1 MKETPEP
8 LYRQTLS
15 SRSHSAIW
23 VGIAVAALIAATSI
37 YISRAGGQQQP
48 SAQTTSV
55 VAANDVA
62 TTKKDAS
69 EKTTEIKNMSDAE
82 LHKKLTPE
90 QYRVTRENG
99 TEPPFHNEYW
109 NNHKEGIYVDL
120 ISGEPLFSS
129 TDKFESG
136 TGWPSFTK
144 PITKANVVEKT
155 DRSLF
160 MARTEVR
167 SKKDDAHLGHV
178 FDDGPQPTG
187 LRYCLNSASLR
198 FVPKEKM
205 QAEGY
210 GEYLHLFDGDTA
222 KSEQAKK

>member
-1 MKETPEP
+1 MKETPES
-8 LYRQTLS
+8 LYRQTIS
-15 SRSHSAIW
+15 PRRSNASIW
-23 VGIAVAALIAATSI
+23 LAAGVLAVIAAASV
-37 YISRAGGQQQP
+37 YISRAGGKQEP
-48 SAQTTSV
+48 AAQTTAV

-62 TTKKDAS
+62 TSKKDAT

-144 PITKANVVEKT
+144 PITKANIVEKT

-160 MARTEVR
+160 MSRTEVR
-167 SKKDDAHLGHV
+167 SKKDDAHLGHL

-210 GEYLHLFDGDTA
+210 GEYLHLFADGA
-222 KSEQAKK
+222 KEAPEKK

>member
-1 MKETPEP
+1 
-8 LYRQTLS
+8 
-15 SRSHSAIW
+15 
-23 VGIAVAALIAATSI
+23 
-37 YISRAGGQQQP
+37 
-48 SAQTTSV
+48 
-55 VAANDVA
+55 
-62 TTKKDAS
+62 
-69 EKTTEIKNMSDAE
+69 MSDAD

-99 TEPPFHNEYW
+99 TEPPFRNEYW

-129 TDKFESG
+129 KDKFESG

-144 PITKANVVEKT
+144 PIDKSNVVEKT

-160 MARTEVR
+160 MSRTEVR
-167 SKKDDAHLGHV
+167 SKKDDAHLGHL
-178 FDDGPQPTG
+178 FDDGPAPTG

-205 QAEGY
+205 ETEGY
-210 GEYLHLFDGDTA
+210 GQYLSLFNAGA
-222 KSEQAKK
+222 KDAQAKK

>member
-1 MKETPEP
+1 MNEKPES
-8 LYRQTLS
+8 LYRPTLVRRRDGS
-15 SRSHSAIW
+15 TIW
-23 VGIAVAALIAATSI
+23 AAVAIVGLIGAASLYVTL
-37 YISRAGGQQQP
+37 ADDKQNAAP
-48 SAQTTSV
+48 QTAAV
-55 VAANDVA
+55 VAANDLA
-62 TTKKDAS
+62 NSKKDAAD
-69 EKTTEIKNMSDAE
+69 KATEIKHMSDAE

-99 TEPPFHNEYW
+99 TEPPFRNEYW

-144 PITKANVVEKT
+144 PINPANIIEKT
-155 DRSLF
+155 DKTLF

-205 QAEGY
+205 EAEGY
-210 GEYLHLFDGDTA
+210 GKYLSLFSGGDT
-222 KSEQAKK
+222 QKK

>member
-1 MKETPEP
+1 MKETPDSCAQE
-8 LYRQTLS
+8 TLAPR
-15 SRSHSAIW
+15 SRSSLWIGAAIAT
-23 VGIAVAALIAATSI
+23 VMTAVSL
-37 YISRAGGQQQP
+37 YISRASDKQP
-48 SAQTTSV
+48 DAQATAV

-62 TTKKDAS
+62 ATKKDS
-69 EKTTEIKNMSDAE
+69 INKTIALKNMSDAD

-99 TEPPFHNEYW
+99 TEPPFRNEYW

-129 TDKFESG
+129 KDKFESG

-144 PITKANVVEKT
+144 PIDKSNVVEKT

-160 MARTEVR
+160 MSRTEVR
-167 SKKDDAHLGHV
+167 SKKDDAHLGHL
-178 FDDGPQPTG
+178 FDDGPAPTG

-205 QAEGY
+205 ETEGY
-210 GEYLHLFDGDTA
+210 GQYLSLFNAGA
-222 KSEQAKK
+222 KDAQAKK

>member
-1 MKETPEP
+1 MNEKPES
-8 LYRQTLS
+8 LYQQTLVRRRDGS
-15 SRSHSAIW
+15 TIW
-23 VGIAVAALIAATSI
+23 IAVAIVALIGAASLYVT
-37 YISRAGGQQQP
+37 RADDKNAP
-48 SAQTTSV
+48 ASQTAAV

-62 TTKKDAS
+62 DTKKDADD
-69 EKTTEIKNMSDAE
+69 KATEIKNMSDAE
-82 LHKKLTPE
+82 LHKRLTPE

-99 TEPPFHNEYW
+99 TEPPFRNEYW

-144 PITKANVVEKT
+144 PIDPANIVEKT
-155 DRSLF
+155 DKTLF

-205 QAEGY
+205 EAEGY
-210 GEYLHLFDGDTA
+210 GKYLSLFQDG
-222 KSEQAKK
+222 QAKK